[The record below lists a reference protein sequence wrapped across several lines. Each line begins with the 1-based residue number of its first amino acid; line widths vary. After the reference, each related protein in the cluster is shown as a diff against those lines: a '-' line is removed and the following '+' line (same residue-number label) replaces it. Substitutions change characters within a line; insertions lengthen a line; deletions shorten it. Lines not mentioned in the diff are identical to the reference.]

1 MLLLKKVKVE
11 MADNQGQT
19 AVHLSAGSRHPDAQY
34 IFKLLLE
41 TGAVRARPACPRPP
55 EPDQAKTTT
64 PGRWT
69 RTPCNRRSPMRRP
82 NPRDLT
88 AAHASLQNASVLTNA
103 GANAAHFAAQADNI
117 TV

>member
-41 TGAVRARPACPRPP
+41 TGAVRARPACPR
-55 EPDQAKTTT
+55 A
-64 PGRWT
+64 
-69 RTPCNRRSPMRRP
+69 RT
-82 NPRDLT
+82 
-88 AAHASLQNASVLTNA
+88 
-103 GANAAHFAAQADNI
+103 
-117 TV
+117 

>member
-41 TGAVRARPACPRPP
+41 TGAVRARPDCPRPP
-55 EPDQAKTTT
+55 EPA
-64 PGRWT
+64 P
-69 RTPCNRRSPMRRP
+69 RRP
-82 NPRDLT
+82 TCPSPRLP
-88 AAHASLQNASVLTNA
+88 
-103 GANAAHFAAQADNI
+103 
-117 TV
+117 